1 MSEATKQYGQVFSV
15 PRWRM
20 VCETGQ
26 GYDELTDEEKRL
38 AREWVCTDQT
48 PAILEMYR
56 KVGEE
61 MGRRHAERVE
71 AAVMR
76 VIEGTP

>member
-1 MSEATKQYGQVFSV
+1 MSETFTTEREGQVFSV

-20 VCETGQ
+20 VIETGH

-38 AREWVCTDQT
+38 AKEYLCTDQAPT
-48 PAILEMYR
+48 IIESFRNL
-56 KVGEE
+56 
-61 MGRRHAERVE
+61 GRRYSERVE

-76 VIEGTP
+76 AIGGANG